1 MPYTAKQ
8 GKAACADY
16 GRMKKGESPR
26 TFKGMSKSKARSWC
40 LAHSKGKYD
49 KSKGRS
55 ISRSSRR

>member
-40 LAHSKGKYD
+40 TAHNKGQYD
-49 KSKGRS
+49 KPKARSIGRS
-55 ISRSSRR
+55 RAR